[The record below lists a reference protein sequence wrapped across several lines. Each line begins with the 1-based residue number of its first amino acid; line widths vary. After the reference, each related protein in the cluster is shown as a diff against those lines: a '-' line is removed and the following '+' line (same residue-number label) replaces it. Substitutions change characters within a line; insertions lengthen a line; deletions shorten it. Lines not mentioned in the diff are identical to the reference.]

1 MRKVLAFAALLAASP
16 SFAQGTYELK
26 MSYDRPGLTVPHWTL
41 TIPQAG
47 PATYTGKPEQGI
59 DPGTVT
65 VPFSAA
71 GRDKLATLLART
83 HNLQPCET
91 HTKGIANMGAKEL
104 TYSPSGQPP
113 VHCAFNYTDNKPLS
127 EVSDYL
133 VSIANTVQYGLE
145 LDRLHRYDRLG
156 LDAVL
161 ARLQNE
167 VKEHRAVE
175 LVAIRPALESLTRD
189 DALMDRVRSRAQM
202 LLDLADASK

>member
-1 MRKVLAFAALLAASP
+1 MMKVLGFAALLAAAP
-16 SFAQGTYELK
+16 LVAQSTYELT
-26 MSYDRPGLTVPHWTL
+26 MTYDRPGLTVPHWTL
-41 TIPQAG
+41 TIPAAG

-59 DPGTVT
+59 DPGTVA
-65 VPFSAA
+65 VALSNA
-71 GRDKLATLLART
+71 GRDKLGALLERT

-91 HTKGIANMGAKEL
+91 RTKGIANMGAKEL
-104 TYSPSGQPP
+104 TYSPAGKPA

-127 EVSDYL
+127 EASEYL
-133 VSIANTVQYGLE
+133 AGIANTVQFGLE

-175 LVAIRPALESLTRD
+175 LIAIRASLESLTRD